1 MFEAVL
7 PRYSIVLPVYNE
19 EDSILPLVEAIARA
33 MEGPGRDPYE
43 IVFVDDGSRDRSAEL
58 IRGLSEKR
66 PEIRL
71 IRFRKNFG
79 QSAAIAAG
87 FEHSRGE
94 VVITMDADLQNDPED
109 IPQML
114 ATLAQGYDVVCG
126 WRKDRQDRAFS
137 RKVPSKI
144 ANWLIRRM
152 TGVTVHDYGCTLK
165 VFRKDVIRKLPIYGG
180 LHRFIPA
187 LAADYGARITE
198 MVVTHHPRK
207 FGESKYNIMRTFPV
221 LMDLMFVFFL
231 MRFSRRPFYLFGGVG
246 FLMMALG
253 GAILAY
259 LVWLKLFLNMDIGG
273 RPLLL
278 LGTIFLIGG
287 IQLFSLG
294 FLTGLLFKFHVETRD
309 ETTYSILE
317 LVEGGRRIEKGD

>member
-1 MFEAVL
+1 MPEAVP

-33 MEGPGRDPYE
+33 MEGPMRDAYE
-43 IVFVDDGSRDRSAEL
+43 IIFVDDGSTDRSAEL
-58 IRGLSEKR
+58 IRGLSELR

-71 IRFRKNFG
+71 VRFRKNFG

-87 FEHSRGE
+87 FDHARGE
-94 VVITMDADLQNDPED
+94 IVITMDADLQNDPAD
-109 IPQML
+109 IPRML
-114 ATLAQGYDVVCG
+114 TVLAQGYDVVCG

-144 ANWLIRRM
+144 ANWLICRM

-165 VFRKDVIRKLPIYGG
+165 VFRKDVIRKLPLYGG

-187 LAADYGARITE
+187 LTADYGARITE
-198 MVVTHHPRK
+198 MVVTHHPRG

-221 LMDLMFVFFL
+221 VMDLLFVLFM

-246 FLMMALG
+246 LLLMVLG
-253 GAILAY
+253 GAILSY
-259 LVWLKLFLNMDIGG
+259 LVGVKMFLGMSIGG
-273 RPLLL
+273 RPLLA

-294 FLTGLLFKFHVETRD
+294 LLTGLLFKFHVEVND
-309 ETTYSILE
+309 EATYSILE
-317 LVEGGRRIEKGD
+317 LVVDGKRFEKGD

>member
-1 MFEAVL
+1 MRKTVP

-19 EDSILPLVEAIARA
+19 EDSVLPLVEAITRA

-43 IVFVDDGSRDRSAEL
+43 IVFVDDGSTDRSAEL
-58 IRGLSEKR
+58 IRGLSEKS
-66 PEIRL
+66 PGIRL

-79 QSAAIAAG
+79 QAAAIAAG

-94 VVITMDADLQNDPED
+94 IVITMDADLQNDPGD
-109 IPQML
+109 IPRML
-114 ATLAQGYDVVCG
+114 ETLARGYDVVCG
-126 WRKDRQDRAFS
+126 WRKDRQDRALS

-165 VFRKDVIRKLPIYGG
+165 AFRKEVIRKLPLYGG

-187 LAADYGARITE
+187 LTADYGARITE

-221 LMDLMFVFFL
+221 LMDLMFVFFM
-231 MRFSRRPFYLFGGVG
+231 MRFSRRPFYLFGGAG
-246 FLMMALG
+246 LLLMGLG

-259 LVWLKLFLNMDIGG
+259 LVGLKIFLNMSIGG

-278 LGTIFLIGG
+278 LGAIFLVGG

-309 ETTYSILE
+309 EATYSILE
-317 LVEGGRRIEKGD
+317 TVESGRRIEKGD